1 MFFVLVITWF
11 RVKLT
16 INLTSGFH
24 IWQVKLSSSKVL
36 RKLWRP
42 LSYHG
47 WNLSLIARETMRLL
61 VNYQLILIAAQPK
74 RITLEQICH
83 KRCEGIAVTSLNCLL
98 FSMSKNND
106 LKRILKS
113 ATKVVLLLNFR
124 TSKFVFTL

>member
-74 RITLEQICH
+74 SITLEQICH

-113 ATKVVLLLNFR
+113 ATKVVLLLNFW

>member
-24 IWQVKLSSSKVL
+24 IWQVNFSSSKVL

-42 LSYHG
+42 LSYHE